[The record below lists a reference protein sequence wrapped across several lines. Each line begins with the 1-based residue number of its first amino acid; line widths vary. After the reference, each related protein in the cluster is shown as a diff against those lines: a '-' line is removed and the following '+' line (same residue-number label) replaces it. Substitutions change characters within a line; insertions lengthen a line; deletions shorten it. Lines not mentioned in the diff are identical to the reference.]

1 MSVVPLEVRN
11 SIWIR
16 GFYRLN
22 VFGSR
27 RIGGVRPSPQEFI
40 HSQQCSVLHVYRTTG
55 GNHDYDLLYGTLFY
69 HGCIND
75 TSDVSRLPLHTV
87 CMDHSV

>member
-27 RIGGVRPSPQEFI
+27 RIGGVRPSLFI
-40 HSQQCSVLHVYRTTG
+40 ANNAPYYMYIIPLGEIVTMTCFMAHCYTMAALMIPLMYQG
-55 GNHDYDLLYGTLFY
+55 FLFTQY
-69 HGCIND
+69 AWIIVCD
-75 TSDVSRLPLHTV
+75 T
-87 CMDHSV
+87 